1 MVKCS
6 ISWLRV
12 PGQIIKLVAAASL
25 LSTQPSGV
33 RVTTCWL
40 VMITL
45 SDISS
50 KHFPV
55 LSLFVTYH
63 RFVTRLTR
71 QVSLVEQELLTLPE
85 HLSSLPVFRGVRVTW
100 SLVLYVCIV
109 DRCLSL
115 CTFSFGHCV
124 VCSSSIYRFWLP
136 LWYLQTLLSARL
148 YKTFQ
153 LSVLLPYKTDMIIIS
168 SKLTCSI
175 HGISENKHSFFS
187 I

>member
-12 PGQIIKLVAAASL
+12 PGRIIKLVAAASS

-71 QVSLVEQELLTLPE
+71 QVSTEAVLNDCMIKKHQQKHYSITSTCINKTDFLWCSITHIWCIQHFNAKTNLRF
-85 HLSSLPVFRGVRVTW
+85 SSLLEHFINNCFFF
-100 SLVLYVCIV
+100 LHEAL
-109 DRCLSL
+109 LSL
-115 CTFSFGHCV
+115 FFFSF
-124 VCSSSIYRFWLP
+124 F
-136 LWYLQTLLSARL
+136 
-148 YKTFQ
+148 FQ
-153 LSVLLPYKTDMIIIS
+153 K
-168 SKLTCSI
+168 
-175 HGISENKHSFFS
+175 
-187 I
+187 